1 MLEIRRSWL
10 GVALVGLGV
19 LWPTAQARADVT
31 AGELMRACSEIE
43 RQGRVLGPRVDVPDT
58 APAGLCLGY
67 VMALLGATL
76 FANADDSRVLGIC
89 TPENLNAFDLVRA
102 TARFLRDN
110 PGHDRDRAVVVVLSA
125 ARQAYPCR
133 AV

>member
-1 MLEIRRSWL
+1 MTAFRSSWL
-10 GVALVGLGV
+10 GVVLVGLSV
-19 LWPTAQARADVT
+19 LGSTAKARADVT

-43 RQGRVLGPRVDVPDT
+43 HRGQVLGPRVDVPDT
-58 APAGLCLGY
+58 APAGMCLGY

-76 FANADDSRVLGIC
+76 FSNPDNSRVLGIC
-89 TPENLNAFDLVRA
+89 TPENMNAYELIRT
-102 TARFLRDN
+102 TAQFLRNN

-125 ARQAYPCR
+125 AKQAYPCR